1 MFVSSG
7 TLRGLIGDEVRDV
20 FSGVLEPL
28 WTEAWNLGYASAKS
42 LVTGEPADF
51 AVKHDGEALRGF
63 LGTEGEHWLDQIA
76 RTGLGNNSVRSE
88 GIAWTEV
95 GRAINSAAI
104 QCYRDLGVTHKILLL
119 SPNACDIC
127 KDVAEDGPIPLD
139 APFSAG
145 GVIGQVHIRCR
156 CCPAPSSVNVE
167 PPARGPGKSRSDGG

>member
-28 WTEAWNLGYASAKS
+28 WTEAWNLGYASAKC

-51 AVKHDGEALRGF
+51 TAKHDGEALAGF

-88 GIAWTEV
+88 MIARTEV

-104 QCYRDLGVTHKILLL
+104 QCYRDHGVTHKHLLL
-119 SPNACDIC
+119 SPGACDIC
-127 KDVAEDGPIPLD
+127 KDVGRGRAYPAGCAVLQRRGARPGPRPR
-139 APFSAG
+139 
-145 GVIGQVHIRCR
+145 RCA
-156 CCPAPSSVNVE
+156 PAP
-167 PPARGPGKSRSDGG
+167 AG